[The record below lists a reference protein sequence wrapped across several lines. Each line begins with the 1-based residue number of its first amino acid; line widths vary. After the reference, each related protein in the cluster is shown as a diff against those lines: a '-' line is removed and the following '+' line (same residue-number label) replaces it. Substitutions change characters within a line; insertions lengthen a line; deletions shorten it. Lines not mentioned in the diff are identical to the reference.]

1 MKTTPTPLPTAPATE
16 LSTRVT
22 ASRRRYAAY
31 LAKRRD
37 ALAKKGTAEGAGEGD
52 GPKRKRARSFLDL
65 LRAFLGLMK
74 GHYGT
79 LAFALGTVTLSTL
92 AIMALPASTKLI
104 IDYVLSPTPGIGAL
118 PSWVPG
124 PREPKALLWTISLS
138 VLGVSFISLLIAT
151 WGRYHTTRLTKR
163 ISALIRRR
171 AFDHAANLPL
181 HRVQFY
187 KSGGIASMLR
197 EDAGQAGEL
206 VFSMIYNPFKSIVQ
220 LVVTLAI
227 LAWTD
232 WRMLV
237 GGVLLIPVVVLTHRT
252 WITRIRPIFKDIRAT
267 RTAIDAHTTEVFGG
281 VRVVR
286 SFDRTRAESTRFTAG
301 QHLMIRKEM
310 LVWWWSRILEVAWGV
325 LIPVASGAV
334 TIYAGYAILDGSL
347 SLGDLFMFTAYLLM
361 LLGPLE
367 LLTST
372 AANIQTNLAA
382 FDRILDLEQEPPEFA
397 GSHPTITLEPETVR
411 GGIELRHVN
420 FSYPRVKEVSKQTTT
435 GKEAAEPELVLK
447 DINLTIQP
455 GETIALVGAS
465 GAGKTTLCN
474 LIARFYDPTSG
485 SVLLD
490 GVDLRSIEPASY
502 RRLLGIVE
510 QDVFLFDGTVAE
522 NIAYGRRDASRQE
535 IERAARTA
543 FAHDFI
549 TGLEPAP
556 GHTGGY
562 DTIIGERGVRL
573 SGGQKQRIAIARAV
587 LANPKI
593 LILDE
598 ATSNLDAESEAYIQ
612 KSLGELMRNR
622 TSFVIAHR
630 LSTVRNADRI
640 VVLDKGR
647 IIEIGKHQDLI
658 VAGGRYAE
666 LLRTQIEATR
676 TDVPLSVSM
685 TSGAAD

>member
-1 MKTTPTPLPTAPATE
+1 MTTTPTPNTPPDP
-16 LSTRVT
+16 SIVT
-22 ASRRRYAAY
+22 ASRRRYDAY
-31 LAKRRD
+31 LAKRKES
-37 ALAKKGTAEGAGEGD
+37 LAKIGTTETDA
-52 GPKRKRARSFLDL
+52 PKRKRARSFLAL
-65 LRAFLGLMK
+65 LGLFLALMK
-74 GHYGT
+74 GHYHT
-79 LAFALGTVTLSTL
+79 LAIALVTVTFSTL
-92 AIMALPASTKLI
+92 AIMALPASTKLV
-104 IDYVLSPTPGIGAL
+104 IDHVLVPNADLSTIPA
-118 PSWVPG
+118 WVPG
-124 PREPKALLWTISLS
+124 PREPRAMLWTISIG
-138 VLGVSFISLLIAT
+138 VLLISFISLVIAT
-151 WGRYHTTRLTKR
+151 WGRYHATRLTKR

-181 HRVQFY
+181 HRIQFY
-187 KSGGIASMLR
+187 KSGGISSMLR

-237 GGVLLIPVVVLTHRT
+237 GGILIIPVVIITHRT

-267 RTAIDAHTTEVFGG
+267 RTSIDAHTTEVFGG

-286 SFDRTRAESTRFTAG
+286 SFDRTRAESTRFTSG
-301 QHLMIRKEM
+301 QHFMIRKEM

-334 TIYAGYAILDGSL
+334 TIYAGYAILDGTL

-382 FDRILDLEQEPPEFA
+382 FDRILDLEQEPREFA
-397 GSHPTITLEPETVR
+397 GIAATTTLNPDTVQ
-411 GGIELRHVN
+411 GAIELRHVT
-420 FSYPRVKEVSKQTTT
+420 FAYPRAKEISPSASSAKDSPS
-435 GKEAAEPELVLK
+435 EPVLH
-447 DINLTIQP
+447 DINLSIRA

-474 LIARFYDPTSG
+474 LIARFYDPTNG
-485 SVLLD
+485 SILLD
-490 GVDLRSIEPASY
+490 GTDLKTIDPASY

-510 QDVFLFDGTVAE
+510 QDVFLFDGTVAQ
-522 NIAYGRRDASRQE
+522 NIAYGRRDATPAQ
-535 IERAARTA
+535 IEHAARTA

-549 TGLEPAP
+549 TGLEAGS
-556 GHTGGY
+556 GHAGGY

-587 LANPKI
+587 LADPKI

-598 ATSNLDAESEAYIQ
+598 ATSNLDAESEAFIQ
-612 KSLGELMRNR
+612 KSLGKLMQGR

-640 VVLDKGR
+640 VVLEKGR
-647 IIEIGKHQDLI
+647 IIEIGRHDELI

-676 TDVPLSVSM
+676 TEPPATTEIAS
-685 TSGAAD
+685 AAAR